1 MSWNVKLLSK
11 KHFFFGCTGVDTH
24 FHRPSNDSKGLAFS
38 AHRFG
43 DPSLGTR
50 TPAMP
55 HPSPALHTRPQRA
68 VAVAAS
74 VVVEVHDAGV
84 ALLALVHPGV
94 PTYFVAAFLE
104 TLLGLA
110 FNGFIDGLFT
120 AV

>member
-1 MSWNVKLLSK
+1 MECQIAFQKTFFLLYRGR
-11 KHFFFGCTGVDTH
+11 HTL
-24 FHRPSNDSKGLAFS
+24 HRPSNDSKGPTFS
-38 AHRFG
+38 AHRCG

-50 TPAMP
+50 TPTMP

-74 VVVEVHDAGV
+74 VIVEVHDAGV

-94 PTYFVAAFLE
+94 PAHFVAAFLE

-110 FNGFIDGLFT
+110 FNGLIDGLFT

>member
-1 MSWNVKLLSK
+1 MALL
-11 KHFFFGCTGVDTH
+11 
-24 FHRPSNDSKGLAFS
+24 
-38 AHRFG
+38 
-43 DPSLGTR
+43 LGRLELTVFTAR
-50 TPAMP
+50 TVPVT
-55 HPSPALHTRPQRA
+55 ALHTRPQRA

-94 PTYFVAAFLE
+94 PAHFVAAFLE

-110 FNGFIDGLFT
+110 FNGLIDGLFT